1 MVSLA
6 STGEVFVITVALEL
20 REGAVVDVRLH
31 GRGIFDGDRNRAW
44 HDELVG
50 ALGRPTHVPPFPLL
64 RVEDGRAVLTLRSA
78 LGHPEQVA
86 GEGTAVW
93 EPL

>member
-1 MVSLA
+1 M
-6 STGEVFVITVALEL
+6 
-20 REGAVVDVRLH
+20 
-31 GRGIFDGDRNRAW
+31 
-44 HDELVG
+44 
-50 ALGRPTHVPPFPLL
+50 GRPTPVQPFPLL